1 MELWR
6 LFIAIELPQITRDRL
21 AELISDMRKAAQ
33 FTAAQ
38 PAWARADASHL
49 TLQFLGDTAE
59 ERVPALAAALDRA
72 AAGIVPFEIALRGVG
87 GFPNLKRP
95 RVLWL
100 GVADGEAGLQA
111 SHRAVIRETQALG
124 IIPEDRPFAPHLTL
138 ARIKSSK
145 AIELLMQRLRR
156 FTSKS
161 AGKFLAEEITLFRSE
176 LHPDGAR
183 YTALHRAKMQSA
195 R

>member
-1 MELWR
+1 MDLWR
-6 LFIAIELPQITRDRL
+6 LFIAIELSPEVRERL

-33 FTAAQ
+33 FTAAA
-38 PAWARADASHL
+38 PSWSRAEASHL

-59 ERVPALAAALDRA
+59 DKVPALAGALDRA
-72 AAGIVPFEIALRGVG
+72 VATLAPFEVALRGVG
-87 GFPNLKRP
+87 GFPSLKRP

-100 GVADGEAGLQA
+100 GVAEGEAGLRAAQ
-111 SHRAVIRETQALG
+111 RAVVRETQALG
-124 IIPEDRPFAPHLTL
+124 IVPEDRPFRPHLTL
-138 ARIKSSK
+138 ARIKSNK

-161 AGKFLAEEITLFRSE
+161 AGKFLAEEIVLFRSQ

-183 YTALHRAKMQSA
+183 YTALHRARMG